1 VSAKAFEQAVAEH
14 QAAGGDLV
22 MTNAQP
28 HGSEGPAASSRRLA
42 FSRRRTIV
50 DDVVQGII
58 VGGVLAFVT
67 FQIIA
72 HAYVTKVNGWTTMYG
87 CGELGNGILL
97 RGACGAI
104 FTGPINVPEEAMYW
118 TTKIDGV
125 GQRLFGQ
132 HDYIMH
138 FPAGKLPPN
147 NAFWSLTMG
156 DARNHFVP
164 NPINRYSVSNRS
176 GLIPDAAGSVN
187 IYIQNATPAGHESN
201 WLPAPSGNFILWLRV
216 YLPGKTILDG
226 QYKAPPVVE
235 TQ

>member
-1 VSAKAFEQAVAEH
+1 
-14 QAAGGDLV
+14 
-22 MTNAQP
+22 MTNADQP
-28 HGSEGPAASSRRLA
+28 RHSWRPAAGSRRFA

-58 VGGVLAFVT
+58 IGGVLAFIT

-87 CGELGNGILL
+87 CGEPGNGILL

-104 FTGPINVPEEAMYW
+104 FTGPINVPQEAMYW
-118 TTKIDGV
+118 TTKTDGV
-125 GQRLFGQ
+125 GQKLSGQ

-138 FPAGKLPPN
+138 FPTGQLPPN

-164 NPINRYSVSNRS
+164 NPINRYSVSDRS
-176 GLIPDAAGSVN
+176 GLVPDADGSVA
-187 IYIQNATPAGHESN
+187 IYIQKAAPAGHESN
-201 WLPAPSGNFILWLRV
+201 WLPSPSGNFILWLRV
-216 YLPGKTILDG
+216 YLPGKTILEG
-226 QYKAPPVVE
+226 RYKAPPVVQ